1 MPASSLGSLP
11 QPNLVPS
18 GMSPQSAAGFV
29 PHPNYPGIQSFAGQP
44 MLYNG
49 SQFPLMNVGLNH
61 FMAPQMYGLPMQGG
75 TFYPPQS
82 TAMQQQ
88 PQGQQPAV
96 ETSQQ
101 QQNRRRPTAAIPIK
115 SPQERN

>member
-1 MPASSLGSLP
+1 
-11 QPNLVPS
+11 
-18 GMSPQSAAGFV
+18 
-29 PHPNYPGIQSFAGQP
+29 
-44 MLYNG
+44 
-49 SQFPLMNVGLNH
+49 
-61 FMAPQMYGLPMQGG
+61 MYGLPMQGG

-101 QQNRRRPTAAIPIK
+101 QQQNRRRPTAAIPIK
-115 SPQERN
+115 SPQVRVLLSILLLPLFNCSDDNKHKRE

>member
-1 MPASSLGSLP
+1 
-11 QPNLVPS
+11 
-18 GMSPQSAAGFV
+18 
-29 PHPNYPGIQSFAGQP
+29 
-44 MLYNG
+44 
-49 SQFPLMNVGLNH
+49 
-61 FMAPQMYGLPMQGG
+61 MYGLPMQGG

-88 PQGQQPAV
+88 PQGQQPAI

-115 SPQERN
+115 SPQVSVLLGILLLSLFNCSIDNKHKREYME